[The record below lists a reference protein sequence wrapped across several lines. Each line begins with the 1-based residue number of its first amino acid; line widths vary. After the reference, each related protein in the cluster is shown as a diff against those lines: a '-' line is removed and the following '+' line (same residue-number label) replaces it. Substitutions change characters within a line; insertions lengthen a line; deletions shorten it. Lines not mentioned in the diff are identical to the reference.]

1 MEWFF
6 GQLLKWR
13 VVNEETGV
21 WIISRCRKGCWIHHS
36 CLQFSWMMMNLAKKT
51 PRKITKTSKTSD
63 WKPAMVFVCQ
73 QLEQKSHNCIIYPSG
88 KGNLWNHLTIFPVAH
103 LKSCI
108 SSICHH
114 SFQGS
119 PGPWVAASEYGTP
132 FFRSENT
139 GISGIPKRWLRHI

>member
-36 CLQFSWMMMNLAKKT
+36 CLQFSCMMMTLAKKH
-51 PRKITKTSKTSD
+51 PGRSPKHRKRRIEN
-63 WKPAMVFVCQ
+63 Q
-73 QLEQKSHNCIIYPSG
+73 QWCLFANSLNKNHIIASFTLRG